1 MKRFELYLHRHIELD
16 GDIHSHLAKK
26 LVASICKSEVDWNL
40 AEKAALDAIRSLY
53 IDFEISINFLFH
65 ELRLL
70 YWDKVYDVIISR
82 KSKICSNTCAS
93 MFCNTDIESLAEN
106 VNQCGPDAKE
116 LGAILRRTA

>member
-1 MKRFELYLHRHIELD
+1 MLFDHGTLI
-16 GDIHSHLAKK
+16 
-26 LVASICKSEVDWNL
+26 
-40 AEKAALDAIRSLY
+40 
-53 IDFEISINFLFH
+53 FEILINFLFH

-93 MFCNTDIESLAEN
+93 MFCNTDIETLSEN
-106 VNQCGPDAKE
+106 VNQCGPAAKE